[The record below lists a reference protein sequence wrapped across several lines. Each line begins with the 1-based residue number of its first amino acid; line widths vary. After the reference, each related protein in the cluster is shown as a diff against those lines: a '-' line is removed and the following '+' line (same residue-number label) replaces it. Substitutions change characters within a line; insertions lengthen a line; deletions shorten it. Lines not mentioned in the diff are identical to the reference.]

1 MAAATYE
8 ALTRG
13 VRVTVTPSFMENESS
28 PKDRR
33 YFWAYTVEILNE
45 ADDTVQLMARY
56 WRITD
61 GHGQLHEVKGPGVVG
76 EQPVLRAGERFRYT
90 SGCPLD
96 TPHGSMMGHYQMV
109 DAAGRPFL
117 AAIPAFPLQ
126 SPHVRM
132 TLH

>member
-1 MAAATYE
+1 MYSAK
-8 ALTRG
+8 TRG
-13 VRVTVTPSFMENESS
+13 VHISVTPRFMESESS
-28 PKDRR
+28 PKDNR
-33 YFWAYTVEILNE
+33 YFWAYTIEIINE
-45 ADDTVQLMARY
+45 ADETVQLLARH

-76 EQPVLRAGERFRYT
+76 EQPILRSGESFKYT

-96 TPHGSMMGHYQMV
+96 TPHGSMAGHYQMV
-109 DAAGRPFL
+109 AENGGAFE

-126 SPHVRM
+126 SPYARV